1 MIISGQCTMKISDE
15 SSLKHVRA
23 SAQPSSFYFPC
34 YGKNDSLL
42 QMKKQLELLDN
53 NMENL
58 I

>member
-1 MIISGQCTMKISDE
+1 MKISDE